1 MIFFLF
7 FIHPMNLLS
16 VCGFFFS
23 HSAPSTIQDDCTD
36 VGNLDGI
43 DLNKIYLNLDYYSG
57 REGEG
62 M

>member
-1 MIFFLF
+1 MMFFFFIFLF
-7 FIHPMNLLS
+7 ILWIS
-16 VCGFFFS
+16 ECVWFFF
-23 HSAPSTIQDDCTD
+23 HSAPSTIQDDYTD

-43 DLNKIYLNLDYYSG
+43 DLSKIYLNLDYHSG

>member
-1 MIFFLF
+1 
-7 FIHPMNLLS
+7 MNLLS
-16 VCGFFFS
+16 VCGFFS

>member
-1 MIFFLF
+1 MMFFFLF
-7 FIHPMNLLS
+7 FYSSYESLS
-16 VCGFFFS
+16 VCGFFF
-23 HSAPSTIQDDCTD
+23 HSAPSTIQDDYTD

-43 DLNKIYLNLDYYSG
+43 DLSKIYLNLDYHSG